1 MSMLQDSIF
10 FPILKLDA
18 DAVGKLERIVT
29 ITGSAMNVEY
39 VSSWN
44 VSSKKSYSKFMLAH
58 FVVH

>member
-39 VSSWN
+39 VSS
-44 VSSKKSYSKFMLAH
+44 
-58 FVVH
+58 